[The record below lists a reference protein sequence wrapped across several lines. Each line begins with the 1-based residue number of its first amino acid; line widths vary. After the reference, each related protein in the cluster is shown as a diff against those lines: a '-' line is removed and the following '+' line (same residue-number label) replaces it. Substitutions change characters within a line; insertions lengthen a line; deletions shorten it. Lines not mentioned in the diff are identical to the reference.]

1 MYVNVHVFV
10 PTQGG
15 SALGTPA
22 EIVNARLQLSNTA
35 GGIGAVALAA
45 QATVDEPPAGITTI
59 GVLIV

>member
-35 GGIGAVALAA
+35 GGIGTVAFAA
-45 QATVDEPPAGITTI
+45 QATVDDPPAGMITV
-59 GVLIV
+59 GPLIV